1 MNLFRSEEHIARWLG
16 ARTPGATIPAQTLC
30 DLAHAW
36 WDTRLHPGWRPRSR
50 EENQTI
56 LDSLGLV
63 DLFWTLP

>member
-1 MNLFRSEEHIARWLG
+1 MPRKAIPMALCLTDEDRS
-16 ARTPGATIPAQTLC
+16 TLC